1 MDEAAIQIWTP
12 CMSEQNKRIVGII
25 LSARCISVY
34 ACVLI
39 HVVVDLLMKSMNKSV
54 EATQTS
60 KDAIR
65 YEIRMF

>member
-1 MDEAAIQIWTP
+1 
-12 CMSEQNKRIVGII
+12 MSEQNKRIVGII